1 MKTSPWLRAFS
12 LGFLLIIVLA
22 SAPAF
27 AQTMKAADP
36 YTSVVNSAELEQFRH
51 ELMDYFGE
59 LQHTMELFSAIPAV
73 RRQLERSGMNPV
85 GTLAEARHQVS
96 EMNLRDLNVAKAVY
110 ARFPG
115 WRQSSRTLDSLI
127 KPTLRQSL
135 EMRLSLKGQGISPPL
150 VADNCQ
156 DGIDA
161 GITNTD
167 ISIAKAV
174 LILAASV
181 MEAFPTDGLTIAAR
195 LPSIAATAA
204 GETGVLTVETLKGI
218 NDDCNGDAF
227 ETAIQQLVTN
237 SKNEIINNDNSN
249 KTAIINNDDS
259 NKTAIINND
268 NSNKTAIINNDNAN
282 LATILASLN
291 QVKGELRDL
300 ILRTQIEADLAEV
313 DGATP
318 VALYEI
324 PTASGGYLDLVQTI
338 VTQTIAN
345 VLAAGGTVSNAQTFL
360 NKGNTDKAAGKF
372 KSAYDNYRKAYKAAA
387 K

>member
-1 MKTSPWLRAFS
+1 MKKSPWLRAFS

-27 AQTMKAADP
+27 AQTMKAEDP
-36 YTSVVNSAELEQFRH
+36 YTAVVNLAELEQFRQ

-85 GTLAEARHQVS
+85 GTLAEARRQVS
-96 EMNLRDLNVAKAVY
+96 EMNLRDLKVANAVY

-127 KPTLRQSL
+127 KPALRQSL
-135 EMRLSLKGQGISPPL
+135 EMRLSLKEQGMSPL

-156 DGIDA
+156 DGINA

-174 LILAASV
+174 LIAAAAV

-218 NDDCNGDAF
+218 KDDCNGDAF

-237 SKNEIINNDNSN
+237 SKNEIINNDN
-249 KTAIINNDDS
+249 S

-324 PTASGGYLDLVQTI
+324 PTAKGGYLNLVQTI

-360 NKGNTDKAAGKF
+360 DKGNTDKRAGKF